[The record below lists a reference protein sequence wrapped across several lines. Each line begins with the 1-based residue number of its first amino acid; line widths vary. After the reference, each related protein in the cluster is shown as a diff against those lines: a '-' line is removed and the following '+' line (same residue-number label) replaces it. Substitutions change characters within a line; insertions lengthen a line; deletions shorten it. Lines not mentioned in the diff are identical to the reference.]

1 MATATIP
8 RVDHDTDL
16 EGRAGV
22 ESLDRLHALRREK
35 IKEFAPL
42 AAKFRGG
49 TGGGSSSDAARKR
62 HRALISKKILIELR
76 EAFDKGPK
84 QVPSK
89 KTAGVMVPAVFDE
102 PSEAALER
110 MANAHTEHIEFCDN
124 LEKEFAKY
132 VVLENEIDELNER
145 IRSRE
150 VELRCYNAEINLR

>member
-1 MATATIP
+1 MGTAAVSH
-8 RVDHDTDL
+8 VDTATDL

-22 ESLDRLHALRREK
+22 ESLERLQTLRREK

-49 TGGGSSSDAARKR
+49 SGQGSSSDAARKR
-62 HRALISKKILIELR
+62 HRALIAQKILVELKQEFER
-76 EAFDKGPK
+76 GPK
-84 QVPSK
+84 TIPSK
-89 KTAGVMVPAVFDE
+89 KTNGLMVPAVFE
-102 PSEAALER
+102 QPSETALER
-110 MANAHTEHIEFCDN
+110 MANAHVDHIAFCN
-124 LEKEFAKY
+124 QLEKDFTRY